1 MRDRHRDI
9 PWAHLVNTLHQNG
22 ASVAWTIIALTQ
34 STAYT
39 AFMLW
44 AACSGFTDPCPLQ
57 CIQTS
62 FTDLGY
68 PVLHLVHIFS
78 KCLKAPRFN
87 SFQEFWFDT
96 HGVKVQADGG
106 TCGRSSDTQP
116 GGCSRN
122 HQASRYTNNVSYWFP
137 HPAFPTTLVKSHAP
151 RGSLREK
158 RLWDMPCHSWLC
170 GTPTM
175 QIPQPRP
182 CFMHSFLLTKL
193 ITGCTHDMISCSQ
206 EEKWNHDTCTETEG
220 TRNHC

>member
-1 MRDRHRDI
+1 MDNHCPHSVYSLHSIHALSCMFWVHRSMSSTMYTDQLHWPRI
-9 PWAHLVNTLHQNG
+9 PRAP
-22 ASVAWTIIALTQ
+22 
-34 STAYT
+34 
-39 AFMLW
+39 
-44 AACSGFTDPCPLQ
+44 PCP
-57 CIQTS
+57 
-62 FTDLGY
+62 
-68 PVLHLVHIFS
+68 FS

-87 SFQEFWFDT
+87 RFQEFWFDT

-137 HPAFPTTLVKSHAP
+137 HPAFPTTLAKSHAP

-182 CFMHSFLLTKL
+182 YLC
-193 ITGCTHDMISCSQ
+193 INPC
-206 EEKWNHDTCTETEG
+206 
-220 TRNHC
+220 

>member
-1 MRDRHRDI
+1 MRERHRDI
-9 PWAHLVNTLHQNG
+9 PWAHLVNTLHQDG
-22 ASVAWTIIALTQ
+22 AYVAWTIIVLTR

-62 FTDLGY
+62 FTDLRY

-87 SFQEFWFDT
+87 RFQEFWFDT
-96 HGVKVQADGG
+96 HGVKVQANGG

-137 HPAFPTTLVKSHAP
+137 HPAFPTTLAKSHAP

-158 RLWDMPCHSWLC
+158 RLWDIPCHSWLS
-170 GTPTM
+170 GTPKM
-175 QIPQPRP
+175 QIPQLRP
-182 CFMHSFLLTKL
+182 CFMRLPLLTKL
-193 ITGCTHDMISCSQ
+193 ITEYTWHDFMQSGRKVKS
-206 EEKWNHDTCTETEG
+206 WYLH
-220 TRNHC
+220 RNRRN